1 MSERISYG
9 NGRHLH
15 IYTKAKNIFN
25 ESDETWYDR
34 FPVGKNALYSF
45 MSNLSIES
53 NISKRYTN
61 HCIRAT
67 SISTLDHQRIE
78 ARHIMSVSG
87 NIKDT
92 SIKS

>member
-1 MSERISYG
+1 MAPTY
-9 NGRHLH
+9 
-15 IYTKAKNIFN
+15 IYTKGKKKRFN
-25 ESDETWYDR
+25 ESDETWYHS
-34 FPVGKNALYSF
+34 FPVGKNALYLF

-53 NISKRYTN
+53 NLSYTN

-87 NIKDT
+87 NIKET